1 MGADRVTGSAEN
13 ADVEG
18 KIAALLLRQRDRK
31 GTGLSICPTQVA
43 RPLAENEGKP
53 EQWRRWLP
61 AVRSGAIRMARRNDL
76 RILRRGKPV
85 DLKAFKGIYRLALPP
100 SGDGQSSDE

>member
-1 MGADRVTGSAEN
+1 MTGSAEN

-43 RPLAENEGKP
+43 RAIAETEGAP
-53 EQWRRWLP
+53 DRWRRWLP
-61 AVRSGAIRMARRNDL
+61 AVRAGAIRMAQRDDI
-76 RILRRGKPV
+76 RILRKGKPV
-85 DLKAFKGIYRLALPP
+85 DLEAFKGIYRLALPP